1 MTIGELCNREVVVA
15 ERTETAVEA
24 AKLMRR
30 YHVGDLV
37 VVEER
42 GGKRVP
48 LGIVTDRDLV
58 VEVLAEEVAP
68 EQVTVGDVMSA
79 ELITVFEHQDAADAM
94 ERMRS
99 GGVRRI
105 PVVDDQGVLQG
116 IITADDLVDLFAE
129 QMQEL
134 AKLIRRE
141 RQREQ
146 DSRSLP

>member
-37 VVEER
+37 AVEER

-105 PVVDDQGVLQG
+105 PVLDDQGVLQG

>member
-15 ERTETAVEA
+15 ERTETVVEA

-30 YHVGDLV
+30 HHVGDLV

-42 GGKRVP
+42 SGQRVP
-48 LGIVTDRDLV
+48 VGIVTDRDLV
-58 VEVLAEEVAP
+58 VEVVAEEVAP
-68 EQVTVGDVMSA
+68 GQVTVGDVMST

-116 IITADDLVDLFAE
+116 IITVDDLVDLFAE

-146 DSRSLP
+146 DNRSMP

>member
-1 MTIGELCNREVVVA
+1 VVVA
-15 ERTETAVEA
+15 ERTDTVVEA

-42 GGKRVP
+42 SGQRIPV
-48 LGIVTDRDLV
+48 GIATDRDLV

-68 EQVTVGDVMSA
+68 EQVTVGDVMST

-105 PVVDDQGVLQG
+105 PVVDDLGMLQG

-146 DSRSLP
+146 DNRSLP